1 MTSAAE
7 KTKVKK
13 LPARS
18 KVKVD
23 DTWDLSSLYPSDA
36 AWEKD
41 LVKFEGM
48 IPKITPF
55 KGTLGDS
62 PAAMAKYLTF
72 DEGMEKLGERLGT
85 YVFLRTSEDTADG
98 KSQEMYLRYSN
109 IMSKAGQEGAFA
121 RPEIMAIPAAKM
133 KKFLAAKE
141 LTAYR
146 LLLERLIRYKPHTL
160 SASEERLIAMQSE
173 MSEASNQIF
182 GKLNDADLKFGDI
195 QIGPGETIELSH
207 SSFSRCLEN
216 PDRKIRKQAFHQYYA
231 EFSDHA
237 NTLASTLN
245 ASVQR
250 DVYYARARS
259 YPSALESSL
268 FGDNV
273 PISVYTNLIDTVHRY
288 LPSVHRYVDV
298 RRRALK
304 LKDVHMYDTY
314 VPIVSEIKMKHTWA
328 QASKVILKSLEPL
341 GSEYCGVLEKGLLG
355 RWCDKYENKG
365 KRSGAFSCGS
375 FFGDPYILMNYQ
387 PDVLNH
393 VFTLAHEAG
402 HSMHSYYSAKHQP
415 FVYYNYTIFVAEVAS
430 TFNEELLGKH
440 LMEHARDDKERAY
453 FITRELD
460 DIRATLVRQTM
471 FAEFE
476 KIIHDVVENGE
487 ALTLERIKGEYRKL
501 LDLYFGKGFVVDP
514 ELELESLRIPHF
526 YRAFYVYKY
535 ATGISA
541 AIALS
546 QRVLNGG
553 KKELDQYLG
562 FLKAGCSKFPLDILR
577 DAGVDMEKPEPVAAA
592 LKRFDELVTELDELV

>member
-13 LPARS
+13 LPTRS

-41 LVKFEGM
+41 LVKFEAI
-48 IPKITPF
+48 IPKIAPF

-62 PAAMAKYLTF
+62 PAAMAKYLAF
-72 DEGMEKLGERLGT
+72 DESMEKLGERLGT

-141 LTAYR
+141 LASYK

-160 SASEERLIAMQSE
+160 SASEERLLAMQSE

-182 GKLNDADLKFGDI
+182 GKLNDADLKFGEI
-195 QIGPGETIELSH
+195 QIAPGETIELSH

-216 PDRKIRKQAFHQYYA
+216 PDRKIRKLAFHQYYA

-341 GSEYCGVLEKGLLG
+341 GSEYCGVLEKGLFG

-487 ALTLERIKGEYRKL
+487 ALTLERIKAEYRKL

-514 ELELESLRIPHF
+514 ELELEALRIPHF

-553 KKELDQYLG
+553 KKELEQYLG

-592 LKRFDELVTELDELV
+592 LKRFDQLVTELDELV

>member
-1 MTSAAE
+1 MTSTAE
-7 KTKVKK
+7 KSKVKK
-13 LPARS
+13 LPPRS
-18 KVKVD
+18 KVKAD
-23 DTWDLSSLYPSDA
+23 DTWDLSSLYPTDA

-55 KGTLGDS
+55 KGTLADS

-141 LTAYR
+141 LSAYR

-182 GKLNDADLKFGDI
+182 GKLNDADLKFGEI
-195 QIGPGETIELSH
+195 QIAPGETIELSH

-546 QRVLNGG
+546 QRVLSGG

>member
-592 LKRFDELVTELDELV
+592 LKRFDELVAELDELV

>member
-13 LPARS
+13 LPPRS
-18 KVKVD
+18 KVKAD
-23 DTWDLSSLYPSDA
+23 DTWDLSSLYPTDA

-55 KGTLGDS
+55 KGTLADS

-141 LTAYR
+141 LSAYR

-182 GKLNDADLKFGDI
+182 GKLNDADLKFGEI
-195 QIGPGETIELSH
+195 QIAPGETIELSH

-273 PISVYTNLIDTVHRY
+273 PISVYTNLIDTVHRF

-546 QRVLNGG
+546 QRVLSGG